1 MGKVTTFPRAY
12 TAMRRRWTGRSIP
25 TKLTP
30 MKERSGFSSLAL
42 LAVFAGFT
50 CHVGGAMAQE
60 ADCYDADV
68 SARIVSQIPT
78 VFPNDDDGWITISW
92 PWIVDLDVS
101 RVYSGE
107 ARRGRMSVL
116 AVLHTYYRRD
126 LGSRRW
132 KLRRNDLG
140 GFNLLR
146 GAENLRVRC
155 AADQPPAT
163 AYIKPPDGQTLED
176 LRREG
181 LKHYGRD
188 N

>member
-1 MGKVTTFPRAY
+1 MDK
-12 TAMRRRWTGRSIP
+12 
-25 TKLTP
+25 
-30 MKERSGFSSLAL
+30 RSGHFLLAV
-42 LAVFAGFT
+42 LAVFAWFA
-50 CHVGGAMAQE
+50 CDVGSALAQDAE
-60 ADCYDADV
+60 CYDVEV

-78 VFPNDDDGWITISW
+78 VFPDCDDDCIIISW
-92 PWIVDLDVS
+92 PWIVDLDVN
-101 RVYSGE
+101 RVHSGE
-107 ARRGRMSVL
+107 ARLGRLTVL

-146 GAENLRVRC
+146 GAEPFTARC
-155 AADQPPAT
+155 ADDQPPAT

-176 LRREG
+176 FRREG
-181 LKHYGRD
+181 REHYGRD

>member
-1 MGKVTTFPRAY
+1 MF
-12 TAMRRRWTGRSIP
+12 
-25 TKLTP
+25 
-30 MKERSGFSSLAL
+30 ERSAHLLLAGLAALTASLACDVGA
-42 LAVFAGFT
+42 AV
-50 CHVGGAMAQE
+50 AQDAE
-60 ADCYDADV
+60 CYDAEV

-78 VFPNDDDGWITISW
+78 VFPDSDDGWIVMSW
-92 PWIVDLDVS
+92 PWIVDLDVN
-101 RVYSGE
+101 RVHSGD
-107 ARRGRMSVL
+107 ASRGRMTVL

-146 GAENLRVRC
+146 GAENLTTRC

-163 AYIKPPDGQTLED
+163 AFIKPAVGQTLED

-181 LKHYGRD
+181 REHYGRD

>member
-1 MGKVTTFPRAY
+1 
-12 TAMRRRWTGRSIP
+12 MRRSWISFLLGLSALIAV
-25 TKLTP
+25 
-30 MKERSGFSSLAL
+30 SGVS
-42 LAVFAGFT
+42 T
-50 CHVGGAMAQE
+50 AMAQE
-60 ADCYDADV
+60 TDCYDAEV

-78 VFPNDDDGWITISW
+78 VFPDSDDGWIVMSW
-92 PWIVDLDVS
+92 PWFVDLDVS
-101 RVYSGE
+101 RVHSGDIQ
-107 ARRGRMSVL
+107 RGRLTTL

-146 GAENLRVRC
+146 GAEDTTARC
-155 AADQPPAT
+155 EADRPPAP
-163 AYIKPPDGQTLED
+163 AYIKPPHGQTLDD

-181 LKHYGRD
+181 REHYGRD